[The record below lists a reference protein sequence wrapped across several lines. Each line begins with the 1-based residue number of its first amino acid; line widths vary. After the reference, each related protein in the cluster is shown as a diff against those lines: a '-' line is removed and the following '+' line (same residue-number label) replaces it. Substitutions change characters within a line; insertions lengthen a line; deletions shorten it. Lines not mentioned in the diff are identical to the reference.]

1 MTGHNRQALLFL
13 RSAMKLTN
21 AMLQAA
27 IDKAIEAGLLPK
39 YARKD
44 ESAVDREV
52 MRLVL
57 QAALNASPNNSQQ
70 CRDAEWMI

>member
-1 MTGHNRQALLFL
+1 ME
-13 RSAMKLTN
+13 LTN

-27 IDKAIEAGLLPK
+27 IDKAVEAGLLPK
-39 YARKD
+39 YVRKD

-57 QAALNASPNNSQQ
+57 QAALQ
-70 CRDAEWMI
+70 AEAAGEPSTGVTKRSTPPS